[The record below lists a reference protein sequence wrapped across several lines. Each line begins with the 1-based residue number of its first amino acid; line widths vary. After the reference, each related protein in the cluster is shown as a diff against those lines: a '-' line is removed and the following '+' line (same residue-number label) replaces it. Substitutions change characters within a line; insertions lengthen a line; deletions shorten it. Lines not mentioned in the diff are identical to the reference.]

1 MFLAA
6 VTDKN
11 ACDGSEDIETIQ
23 SPYTD
28 TSQLRITNM
37 VYKAVYAI
45 AHAIHN
51 AVCQEKYSIIQ
62 CDELTSIESKQVSQ
76 NKYDK
81 SPMSF
86 FFYCTVPFPK

>member
-1 MFLAA
+1 M
-6 VTDKN
+6 DKN
-11 ACDGSEDIETIQ
+11 VCDGTEDINKIH

-51 AVCQEKYSIIQ
+51 AVCQETHYITQ
-62 CDELTSIESKQVSQ
+62 CNKLTSIEIEQVCKK
-76 NKYDK
+76 N
-81 SPMSF
+81 
-86 FFYCTVPFPK
+86 T

>member
-1 MFLAA
+1 MFLD
-6 VTDKN
+6 VGQPERV
-11 ACDGSEDIETIQ
+11 CDGSEDIVNLQ

-51 AVCQEKYSIIQ
+51 AKCLEQNPTNQ
-62 CDELTSIESKQVSQ
+62 CDKFTPLKSTQVSHTSI
-76 NKYDK
+76 
-81 SPMSF
+81 
-86 FFYCTVPFPK
+86 